1 MGFNKMFL
9 PEVERLEDQLNKV
22 GEFEFTRYWKNRFN
36 KADAIMGPV
45 QSVELIEKFILK
57 EHEIFDKQVN

>member
-22 GEFEFTRYWKNRFN
+22 GEFEFTRYWKKSFSTWYKCKSNDTARTTL
-36 KADAIMGPV
+36 
-45 QSVELIEKFILK
+45 QYL
-57 EHEIFDKQVN
+57 